1 MISPFIMLGVGALL
15 MAAELIAFSFYLL
28 FFGLGFIVV
37 GALNFGLNF
46 AWQYQILAALS
57 ISLISLFSF
66 RGLLVRKFSK
76 KSEIKEDFLDER
88 GVGVAREGMIYY
100 KGTMWHYDGDKIAEG
115 ERVEIKGTRG
125 NRVILG

>member
-46 AWQYQILAALS
+46 ATLRQKL
-57 ISLISLFSF
+57 
-66 RGLLVRKFSK
+66 
-76 KSEIKEDFLDER
+76 
-88 GVGVAREGMIYY
+88 
-100 KGTMWHYDGDKIAEG
+100 
-115 ERVEIKGTRG
+115 
-125 NRVILG
+125 

>member
-1 MISPFIMLGVGALL
+1 MLGIGALL

-46 AWQYQILAALS
+46 AWQYQILAALGV
-57 ISLISLFSF
+57 SLISLFSF

-100 KGTMWHYDGDKIAEG
+100 KGTM
-115 ERVEIKGTRG
+115 
-125 NRVILG
+125 